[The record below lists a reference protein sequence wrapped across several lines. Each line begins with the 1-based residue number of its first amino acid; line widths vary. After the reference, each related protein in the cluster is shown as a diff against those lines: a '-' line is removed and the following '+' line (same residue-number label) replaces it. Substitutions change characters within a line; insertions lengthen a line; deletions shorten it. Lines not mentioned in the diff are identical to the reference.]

1 MEASI
6 CWSFSRGWEAAH
18 LHQAGSRILFFL
30 ILGFIVLGFYEV
42 EEVLPYTMVYHVEG
56 GGVCVVF

>member
-30 ILGFIVLGFYEV
+30 VLGFIVLGFYEV
-42 EEVLPYTMVYHVEG
+42 E
-56 GGVCVVF
+56 